1 MKYIITIPFCCIATL
16 MVSLVFRHLQK
27 RERNENAKSNEI
39 KWPTLFSWIGL
50 AGLVIIN
57 GIFIIASIF
66 ELDPSMNWWQSL
78 IFCGITGLP
87 FNFLFIWLI
96 LLCIN
101 WKVVVYD
108 DHVEYYNWIKKK
120 KVYYFDEYIVKNY
133 SASVRVVKQ
142 IKTKNGKKKYKCYV
156 GVSPYCINF
165 DILNKKYKEY
175 KKSK

>member
-1 MKYIITIPFCCIATL
+1 MKFIIVPVCCIATL
-16 MVSLVFRHLQK
+16 IIPLIFKYLPKKEGHDNI
-27 RERNENAKSNEI
+27 RENEI
-39 KWPTLFSWIGL
+39 IWPRKILWIVLICFIAINTMFVL
-50 AGLVIIN
+50 AS
-57 GIFIIASIF
+57 AF
-66 ELDPSMNWWQSL
+66 ELFTEMQWWESL
-78 IFCGITGLP
+78 LLWGIVGLP
-87 FNFLFIWLI
+87 YNLACVWCIMLM
-96 LLCIN
+96 IN
-101 WKVVVYD
+101 WKVIVYD